1 MFAAMARYFMKGN
14 NPIRKIMVG
23 TLYTYW
29 LNHFFTLSAYA
40 GVSLH
45 LPCIN
50 WHISKGALDVMDL
63 PEETDLGRNMR
74 YMIKKILERE

>member
-1 MFAAMARYFMKGN
+1 MFAAMARYFFKGN

-29 LNHFFTLSAYA
+29 LNHFFTLSAYT

-45 LPCIN
+45 LPCRIYN
-50 WHISKGALDVMDL
+50 KSKG
-63 PEETDLGRNMR
+63 PFKSWIYPRKPIWEETSST
-74 YMIKKILERE
+74 